1 MTAAFGIERRAVQR
15 DLDLVAF
22 HRFFHTRVAFHD
34 RLHRPVRVQFQI
46 AEKLSRRDDAADV
59 GIYGL
64 GLGDFEPSALARALP
79 LLFEGFLKSG
89 LIQRQSLISRRIG
102 CEVQGEAIG
111 IVEFEQCLA
120 GNDRLLRPLDVRDHL
135 IEQAKSLVQGVEK
148 PFLFSLRDMLDR
160 RTMPFQLG
168 IGALHPNNHGFRQA
182 MEKRPVEAETE
193 RPPIAPG
200 PAEDAPEDIPA
211 AFVRRQNAV
220 RDHEADRPQVIR
232 DHSHRPVVIRG
243 DAIPLSRHARNRA
256 DDRLEQIGVVVIG
269 LALGDGGETLEA
281 HARIDAGFGQR
292 VQCAFV
298 IAVELHEDQVPDF
311 DDPVAIPVRHGIAR
325 DRRALVVVDLGT
337 WSAGTG
343 LRHLPEIILLP
354 ASHDAGRRH
363 ADLLPERKGLIILA
377 EDGDP

>member
-1 MTAAFGIERRAVQR
+1 MREVEPQAVRRHKRAVLFDVRTEHFPQGRVHEMRGRVVAGRAEAEAGVHAGMHAVALPDAAADDDPLMEKQIRDRLRRLLDLDVAFRTAEHTLVADLTAAFGIERRAVQR

-135 IEQAKSLVQGVEK
+135 IEQTKSLVQGVEK
-148 PFLFSLRDMLDR
+148 PYLFSLRDMLDR

-193 RPPIAPG
+193 RPPIAHG
-200 PAEDAPEDIPA
+200 SAQNAAEDVA
-211 AFVRRQNAV
+211 
-220 RDHEADRPQVIR
+220 
-232 DHSHRPVVIRG
+232 S
-243 DAIPLSRHARNRA
+243 
-256 DDRLEQIGVVVIG
+256 
-269 LALGDGGETLEA
+269 AL
-281 HARIDAGFGQR
+281 IAGQY
-292 VQCAFV
+292 
-298 IAVELHEDQVPDF
+298 
-311 DDPVAIPVRHGIAR
+311 PVRHQEGNGA
-325 DRRALVVVDLGT
+325 AVV
-337 WSAGTG
+337 SQ
-343 LRHLPEIILLP
+343 H
-354 ASHDAGRRH
+354 
-363 ADLLPERKGLIILA
+363 PERVVGLVSFAIA
-377 EDGDP
+377 SPD